1 MRFGIVGDP
10 VMHSRSPAIHS
21 AGFVANGI
29 DASFEFLP
37 TPSDGFDLIERM
49 LRSEELDGVSVTM
62 PHKANAYQA
71 VDLHTDLAQR
81 TGAVN
86 TITTRNGALVGTNTD
101 VAGARFAVG
110 VASAEVGPVLVLGAG
125 GAAAAAIVA
134 LEGRRLFVSARSEDR
149 AHAVLG
155 RTGVQGTVVPWAE
168 GVAGSV
174 VVNATPLGMHGESL
188 PDGVLG
194 VASGIIDMTYGDS
207 ETPACAYAIANG
219 LRHAD
224 GLDMVVGQALE
235 AFTLFTGLN
244 APLDVFYSAARG
256 DTGP

>member
-21 AGFVANGI
+21 AGFAAVGI

-37 TPSDGFDLIERM
+37 TPSDGFDAIETM
-49 LRSEELDGVSVTM
+49 LRSGELDGVSVTM
-62 PHKANAYQA
+62 PHKANAYEA
-71 VDLHTDLAQR
+71 VDLRTDVAQR

-86 TITTRNGALVGTNTD
+86 AVTARGGDLSGTNTD
-101 VAGARFAVG
+101 VAGVRFAVG
-110 VASAEVGPVLVLGAG
+110 VAGAELGPVLVLGAG

-134 LEGRRLFVSARSEDR
+134 LEGRRLFVSARSEDH
-149 AHAVLG
+149 AHAVLA
-155 RTGVQGTVVPWAE
+155 RTGIEGTVLPWAE
-168 GVAGSV
+168 GAAGSV

-188 PDGVLG
+188 PEGVL
-194 VASGIIDMTYGDS
+194 VAASAVIDMAYGDS

-219 LRHAD
+219 LWHAD

-235 AFTLFTGLN
+235 AFTLFTGRN
-244 APLDVFYSAARG
+244 APLGVFYDAARG
-256 DTGP
+256 DTGS